1 MIFNFWSM
9 LDCSWTF
16 LCFSW
21 ARQSQKMKSKKAY
34 EKRKY
39 FFLIHSKERKP
50 CIYLE
55 SFPAA
60 KLFDQCAFRGL
71 ELWWIFAQNKFLL
84 NIVPADVLCGN
95 LIGDLF
101 ELLVKLVLQMTSQ
114 SQCWI
119 QQPYLMEIHSIGVQ
133 DVNTL
138 FLMTNIYFLR
148 NIVCLDHAALISN
161 LWTT

>member
-1 MIFNFWSM
+1 M
-9 LDCSWTF
+9 
-16 LCFSW
+16 
-21 ARQSQKMKSKKAY
+21 
-34 EKRKY
+34 
-39 FFLIHSKERKP
+39 
-50 CIYLE
+50 
-55 SFPAA
+55 
-60 KLFDQCAFRGL
+60 
-71 ELWWIFAQNKFLL
+71 FLL

-101 ELLVKLVLQMTSQ
+101 ELLVKLVLQITSQ

-148 NIVCLDHAALISN
+148 NIVCLDYAALISN